1 MFGADVKATP
11 LVPLA
16 AQGPASPA
24 ICLVGISLPQ
34 PGLVP
39 PPFSPP
45 CGTCTGVCLS
55 VCLVFNPLPWASPC
69 HLRSSH
75 HLSTSF
81 SLLLSSLSPTVPPRG
96 PLPPPPRCS
105 RILCTAPRGEHS
117 PTPMPLLLQPSH
129 PCPRRCPPST
139 GPISVLTQWARLLQS
154 PFILFSQPLY
164 SSKSAAWLDPFN
176 G

>member
-11 LVPLA
+11 LVPQA

-24 ICLVGISLPQ
+24 SCLVGVFLPQ

-45 CGTCTGVCLS
+45 CVTSTGVCLS

-75 HLSTSF
+75 HLSPSI
-81 SLLLSSLSPTVPPRG
+81 SLLLSSSSPTVPPLG
-96 PLPPPPRCS
+96 PLPAPPRCS
-105 RILCTAPRGEHS
+105 CTLSPAPQGEHS

-129 PCPRRCPPST
+129 PCPRRRPPST
-139 GPISVLTQWARLLQS
+139 GPISILTQWARLLQS
-154 PFILFSQPLY
+154 QFILF
-164 SSKSAAWLDPFN
+164 SKSAAWLDPFN